1 MTRRG
6 LTLIAALGLVAAL
19 AAGLVVATSPRQ
31 PATAQDAAAVTVQRA
46 HAGSATPTLKRRV
59 VLLTIGSD
67 SGAPK
72 FGRGGAMESGRADAL
87 QLVII
92 DTAKR
97 KGAVV
102 SFPRDSYVPI
112 PGHGTNKINAAMAF
126 GGPPLLV
133 ATFEQLTGLTI
144 DYYALTSFDGLTDI
158 VNKVGKVQVNVDMN
172 LRDHFAGAFLD
183 KGKRNLTGGQALAY
197 ARARKTLPGGDFDRS
212 RHQGQL
218 LLGGLTTYQ
227 RQVAEDPAK
236 VLTWLGIIRDEVKTD
251 LPFPELLRLALLA
264 TDVPASGIKNIPVPS
279 VAGSAGGA
287 SVVRLQPGAYSPVR
301 PPPGRQA
308 GLTQGGFPGRASRAS
323 DVGIADT
330 MTAWT
335 TLSCWWTTS
344 PATPTTAASSC
355 TWSACR
361 HGRRGWPTRRTTC
374 PRWSARGW
382 PPGA

>member
-1 MTRRG
+1 VTRRA

-72 FGRGGAMESGRADAL
+72 FGRGGAVESGRADAL
-87 QLVII
+87 QLVIV
-92 DTAKR
+92 DTVKR

-183 KGKRNLTGGQALAY
+183 KGRRNLTGGQALAY

-218 LLGGLTTYQ
+218 LLGGLATYQ

-236 VLTWLGIIRDEVKTD
+236 VLTWLGIMRDEVKTD

-264 TDVPASGIKNIPVPS
+264 TDLPASGIKNIPVPS

-287 SVVRLQPGAYSPVR
+287 SVVRLLPGAYSLF
-301 PPPGRQA
+301 GRLRA
-308 GLTQGGFPGRASRAS
+308 GKLG
-323 DVGIADT
+323 
-330 MTAWT
+330 
-335 TLSCWWTTS
+335 
-344 PATPTTAASSC
+344 
-355 TWSACR
+355 
-361 HGRRGWPTRRTTC
+361 
-374 PRWSARGW
+374 
-382 PPGA
+382 

>member
-1 MTRRG
+1 M
-6 LTLIAALGLVAAL
+6 AAL

-227 RQVAEDPAK
+227 RQVAEDPTK
-236 VLTWLGIIRDEVKTD
+236 VLTWLGDHPRRGQDRPAVPRAAAPGPARHRRPGQRHQER
-251 LPFPELLRLALLA
+251 PRAQRRRQRRGRLGGPPPARRLLA
-264 TDVPASGIKNIPVPS
+264 
-279 VAGSAGGA
+279 
-287 SVVRLQPGAYSPVR
+287 VR

-308 GLTQGGFPGRASRAS
+308 GLTRGPLGPWGPVDNHAPRPRR
-323 DVGIADT
+323 
-330 MTAWT
+330 WT
-335 TLSCWWTTS
+335 TL
-344 PATPTTAASSC
+344 P
-355 TWSACR
+355 
-361 HGRRGWPTRRTTC
+361 HRGLGAG
-374 PRWSARGW
+374 ARVEAWAGMKRSVMSGSRI
-382 PPGA
+382 P